1 LTPFPFIHGA
11 MILNKHSMF
20 KNTIKQQA
28 TTGTHSKATL
38 LSSFK
43 SSQLVTRVRNAQTQ
57 ELPAEKLHQ

>member
-1 LTPFPFIHGA
+1 